1 MLPAATGAP
10 LPWWF
15 PASAAYW
22 RHGDIAEAARPSR
35 CGVLH
40 TLAAAA
46 CRVLPLPQHWHP
58 RDGPA
63 YERVEDGGTLGSYPT
78 RQRDSVVNGVEDL
91 DASGGVDDREAAP
104 VSARLSDLW
113 KARP

>member
-15 PASAAYW
+15 PASVAYW
-22 RHGDIAEAARPSR
+22 RRGDIAAAASPGRR
-35 CGVLH
+35 GVLT

-46 CRVLPLPQHWHP
+46 CRALPLPQHWYP
-58 RDGPA
+58 RAGPA
-63 YERVEDGGTLGSYPT
+63 YERVEDGGTLGPYPM
-78 RQRDSVVNGVEDL
+78 RQEESGVNGVEDR
-91 DASGGVDDREAAP
+91 DAGGGAEDREAAP

-113 KARP
+113 KACP